1 MVAASDFPRRYQPV
15 RRLGKGGS
23 GEVWEV
29 RDRAN
34 GQALALKLLAPS
46 ADRGEILGLV
56 REASALTGLEGLG
69 LPRVLRYAVLKS
81 TKQTFIVREL
91 ITGASLRD
99 LLAQGGAD
107 PVALVRAL
115 GDAAVQLAEV
125 HRAGLLHGDIKP
137 GNVVVDDAG
146 SGRLVDLGLS
156 APFLDAGTTALGLTP
171 DYAAPELLTGKRM
184 LTVRSEIYSLGASLA
199 ELLEPMPAGSIRDAL
214 YTVAKRATR
223 HAPDERHPS
232 VDEFARA
239 LSAALGKGAE
249 RNSELHGVRLWPVLG
264 IEAFS
269 RQLFDRVTALALGES
284 LRLSGPP
291 GSGRS
296 TLLRRLAWTLGA
308 SGYEVAWLEAP
319 DDALLDL
326 ELGNDL
332 GENAFVLLDADESAD
347 FTARAIARAGTRR
360 IVRVTRGDTP
370 AEGTLLVPALDDAS
384 VERLVRLALPS
395 LSAAAAGRIRERSG
409 QRPGPLRTL
418 AARLATHA
426 VVSAEELEALLA
438 AEPDA
443 PAHATI
449 EALEAAVL
457 RGRFAEGRRLAAE
470 LAAGSTDR
478 FEYHAALAKIA
489 TATGEFAGA
498 EAALERAAK
507 LADTEE
513 RTLVTRLLGAR
524 LALRRGDSE
533 RARSEAEAVAR
544 SARGDLASDAEA
556 VAGMASVLLGD
567 VARAGT
573 ALERAAKLADSARAK
588 AIAKGS
594 LAIAQERSGKDDA
607 AKKTYA
613 EALEWAE
620 RAEDAWTTTTT
631 HTNFAGLL
639 RKLGDL
645 AGASRSLEAGIDMGQ
660 RAGATLLVE
669 LSRINLLSLDLY
681 LGRYARAE
689 ELATTLGAQE
699 TSLSAVSRA
708 QLLGLRAE
716 HAERKAQFDEAISLY
731 AACTKAYR
739 ALGRAADAA
748 EIELTAMLVRARV
761 APRSGEHLAAYATL
775 VGTGRPAWFDEHEAL
790 AAWVLGVLSLEAGQE
805 PEAKAA
811 LDRAI
816 DIAERQK
823 QREVEWQA
831 REWRARYYEQQ
842 GAVGMARKDLDA
854 AVLLLEQTATA
865 LPRDLREVFWNDP
878 RRRSLRVRSQAGHGD
893 TMSVSVAE
901 SVLPKLPRAR
911 VDSASRHFA
920 ASLGAD
926 ERLLRVL
933 EITRELAR
941 ERDLD
946 RVLARVVE
954 HAIALAQAERGA
966 ILLRGDDGTLA
977 IHTSKNARGVE
988 GDSRAF
994 SRSVATLAMEQG
1006 EPVVTDS
1013 ATSDPRFGGAQSVQA
1028 SALQSVLCVPIH
1040 GAPPAN
1046 QAIGALY
1053 LEAKRATPH
1062 EALELATIT
1071 AFADQAAIAID
1082 NARLWREAEVRE
1094 DELSQ
1099 QRAELEKAKSRLA
1112 EVLERRT
1119 EQLQTARKDLRQV
1132 RRGMEAHFGYQGLV
1146 GTSPA
1151 MKRVYSFIEQV
1162 KDTDIPVLILGESGT
1177 GKEVVARALHQA
1189 STRASAPFIGIN
1201 CGAIPANLLESE
1213 LFGHVRGAFTGADRE
1228 RGGLLRDAKEGTV
1241 LLDEIGEMPLAM
1253 QAGILRVLQE
1263 KLVRP
1268 LGGTTE
1274 LPVAARIIAATNR
1287 NLEEMVQER
1296 TFREDLY
1303 YRIHVATLV
1312 LPSLRDRREDIP
1324 MLVDHLLTRFAARY
1338 RRDKKPVERE
1348 ALRAL
1353 VEHPWPGNVRQLEH
1367 VLLSA
1372 WLMGDED
1379 EIRLEDLG
1387 LSSSRGFGTPKS
1399 PSAPAARP
1407 KPRAES
1413 GDDER
1418 ESILQALA
1426 SEGGNRVKAAEALG
1440 MPRRTFYRRLKQY
1453 GLLD

>member
-1 MVAASDFPRRYQPV
+1 M
-15 RRLGKGGS
+15 
-23 GEVWEV
+23 
-29 RDRAN
+29 RDRAT

-69 LPRVLRYAVLKS
+69 LPRVLRYAVLKR
-81 TKQTFIVREL
+81 TQQTFIVREL
-91 ITGASLRD
+91 ITGSSLRD
-99 LLAQGGAD
+99 LLEQGGSD
-107 PVALVRAL
+107 PAALVRAL
-115 GDAAVQLAEV
+115 ADASVQLAEV

-137 GNVVVDDAG
+137 GNVVVDEAG

-156 APFLDAGTTALGLTP
+156 APFLDAGTAALGLTP
-171 DYAAPELLTGKRM
+171 DYAAPELLTGARM

-199 ELLEPMPAGSIRDAL
+199 ELIESMPAGTVREAL
-214 YTVAKRATR
+214 SGIAKRATR
-223 HAPDERHPS
+223 HAPEERHPS

-239 LSAALGKGAE
+239 LSAALGPGAE
-249 RNSELHGVRLWPVLG
+249 RKSELRGVRLWPVLG

-269 RQLFDRVTALALGES
+269 RQLFDRVAALELGDT

-308 SGYEVAWLEAP
+308 SGHEVAWLESA

-326 ELGNDL
+326 ELGSDL
-332 GENAFVLLDADESAD
+332 GANAFVLIDADDNAD
-347 FTARAIARAGTRR
+347 FTARAIARAGSRR
-360 IVRVTRGDTP
+360 IVRVIRGDAP
-370 AEGTLLVPALDDAS
+370 GAGTLLVPALDTAS
-384 VERLVRLALPS
+384 AERLVRLALPS
-395 LSAAAAGRIRERSG
+395 LSATAAVRILARAG
-409 QRPGPLRTL
+409 QRPGPLRIL
-418 AARLATHA
+418 AARLATHT
-426 VVSAEELEALLA
+426 VVSAEELEALLET
-438 AEPDA
+438 EPDA
-443 PAHATI
+443 AAHATL
-449 EALEAAVL
+449 EALEAAVV
-457 RGRFAEGRRLAAE
+457 RGRFAEARRLADD
-470 LAAGSTDR
+470 LAPSSEGDR

-489 TATGEFAGA
+489 TAMGEFAGA
-498 EAALERAAK
+498 ETALEHAATRAE
-507 LADTEE
+507 TPE
-513 RTLVTRLLGAR
+513 RALVVRLLGAR
-524 LALRRGDSE
+524 LSLRRGDSE
-533 RARSEAEAVAR
+533 HARREAEAVAQ
-544 SARGDLASDAEA
+544 SAGGDLASDAEA

-567 VARAGT
+567 VARANT
-573 ALERAAKLADSARAK
+573 ALERAAMLAESARAK

-594 LAIAQERSGKDDA
+594 LAIAQERSGKDGA

-689 ELATTLGAQE
+689 ELVTTLGAQE

-716 HAERKAQFDEAISLY
+716 HAERKAQFDGALSLY
-731 AACTKAYR
+731 DACSKAYR
-739 ALGRAADAA
+739 ALGRMADAA
-748 EIELTAMLVRARV
+748 ESELTALLVRARV
-761 APRSGEHLAAYATL
+761 APRSAADHLVAYRAL
-775 VGTGRPAWFDEHEAL
+775 VTADRPAWFDEHEAL
-790 AAWVLGVLSLEAGQE
+790 AAWVLGVLSFEAGQE
-805 PEAKAA
+805 LEAKSA

-816 DIAERQK
+816 DVAQRQK
-823 QREVEWQA
+823 QPEVEWQA
-831 REWRARYYEQQ
+831 REWRARHFEQQ
-842 GAVGMARKDLDA
+842 GAHGMARSDLDA
-854 AVLLLEQTATA
+854 ALLLLEQTATA

-878 RRRSLRVRSQAGHGD
+878 RRRSLRVRNQAGHGD
-893 TMSVSVAE
+893 TLSVSVAE
-901 SVLPKLPRAR
+901 SVLPKLTRAR
-911 VDSASRHFA
+911 LDSPSRHFA

-966 ILLRGDDGTLA
+966 ILLLDEDGTLA

-994 SRSVATLAMEQG
+994 SRSVATLAIEQG

-1053 LEAKRATPH
+1053 LEAKRATPRA
-1062 EALELATIT
+1062 ALELATIT

-1082 NARLWREAEVRE
+1082 NARLWREAEARE
-1094 DELSQ
+1094 LELSQ
-1099 QRAELEKAKSRLA
+1099 QRTELEKAKERLA
-1112 EVLERRT
+1112 DVLERRT

-1253 QAGILRVLQE
+1253 QASILRVLQE

-1268 LGGTTE
+1268 LGGTSE

-1287 NLEEMVQER
+1287 NLEEMVQAR

-1324 MLVDHLLTRFAARY
+1324 MLVDHMLTRFAARY
-1338 RRDKKPVERE
+1338 RRDKKPVERQ

-1387 LSSSRGFGTPKS
+1387 LSSARGFATSKA
-1399 PSAPAARP
+1399 PSAPAARAN
-1407 KPRAES
+1407 PRPD
-1413 GDDER
+1413 GDDDDER
-1418 ESILQALA
+1418 ERILQALA
-1426 SEGGNRVKAAEALG
+1426 RENGNRVKAAETMG
-1440 MPRRTFYRRLKQY
+1440 IPRRTFYRRLKQY